1 MSLSRWERAVVI
13 LGTILSIILALSAW
27 WLPEEEFFFI
37 GPWFIHLEDTWSILG
52 RRFELGV
59 DDRPAIMILYLGAAI
74 WFGASFQAKAGRF
87 FVPLGL
93 FILALLIAV
102 IAVEP
107 FLYSAMFIALVVL
120 ISIPI
125 LCRPGHIVGRG
136 VIRYLTFQILGTPF
150 ILLTGWILAGL
161 QVSPG
166 DTDIQ
171 FRALI
176 LMGMGFALLL
186 AIFPFHSWVPMLA
199 EESHPY
205 TAAFVFLMLPIG
217 ITLFGLGFFDQFAWL
232 RVSENS
238 YLWMRSIGVIMAFT
252 AGIWAAVE
260 RHLGRMLGFAALLEI
275 GLSLI
280 AIGLSQGE
288 ASKEYLGMLFA
299 AMLPRGIGLG
309 VWALALAFIWTKLGG
324 LSFREVHGSGR
335 QMPLVIAALLLANLS
350 LVGLPL
356 LASFPVRL
364 VLLEGLA
371 LNSPTAAILTLGGCV
386 GLLIGGLRSLAVLV
400 MGSNEAPWQ
409 ITESPTQIFYLG
421 VGSAALIIFGVF
433 PQWFIPFFVN
443 LPLMFNNL
451 IP

>member
-1 MSLSRWERAVVI
+1 LM
-13 LGTILSIILALSAW
+13 T
-27 WLPEEEFFFI
+27 
-37 GPWFIHLEDTWSILG
+37 
-52 RRFELGV
+52 
-59 DDRPAIMILYLGAAI
+59 
-74 WFGASFQAKAGRF
+74 
-87 FVPLGL
+87 
-93 FILALLIAV
+93 AV

-107 FLYSAMFIALVVL
+107 FLYSAMFIGMLVL

-125 LCRPGHIVGRG
+125 LCRPGHAVGRG

-150 ILLTGWILAGL
+150 ILFAGWILAGL
-161 QVSPG
+161 ETGPG
-166 DTDIQ
+166 DLEIQ
-171 FRALI
+171 FRALL

-186 AIFPFHSWVPMLA
+186 AVFPFHSWVPMLA

-232 RVSENS
+232 RASENS
-238 YLWMRSIGVIMAFT
+238 YLWIRYVGVIMAFT

-280 AIGLSQGE
+280 AIGLAQGE
-288 ASKEYLGMLFA
+288 ASREYLGVLFA

-309 VWALALAFIWTKLGG
+309 VWALALTFIWTKLGG
-324 LSFREVHGSGR
+324 LSFREVHGIGR
-335 QMPLVIAALLLANLS
+335 QMPLVVAALFMANLS

-371 LNSPTAAILTLGGCV
+371 LNSPTAALLTLGGSV
-386 GLLIGGLRSLAVLV
+386 GLLIGGTRSLAVLV
-400 MGSNEAPWQ
+400 MGSKETSWL
-409 ITESPTQIFYLG
+409 ISESPAQIFYLG
-421 VGSAALIIFGVF
+421 VGSAALIILGVF
-433 PQWFIPFFVN
+433 PQWFVPFFVD

-451 IP
+451 VP